1 MTSICYTPFKVP
13 RIRVTDVD
21 VNCGVPVTGCSTVVS
36 DGIISIEMTK
46 EYEDREEFFIKNGD
60 GTFCVKQTNPPIL
73 KWINLVI
80 TLCNVDPELVNIM
93 TSEPLVL
100 DDAPSPRATGFSTQ
114 EGSAAS
120 ASFALEGWTRLA
132 SVQGGPACTG
142 GVEYGYVL
150 FPWVI
155 EGTVGD
161 ITFENGA
168 ANFVVNA
175 RTQANTNWG
184 TGPYFVDLS
193 DATATL
199 NNPIPLLTPI
209 LPTQHHRMFLTR
221 LAPPASA
228 CGCSVLSSLTPG

>member
-1 MTSICYTPFKVP
+1 MTSVCYTPFKVP
-13 RIRVTDVD
+13 RIRVTKVDVD
-21 VNCGVPVTGCSTVVS
+21 CGQPVTGCSTVVT

-60 GTFCVKQTNPPIL
+60 GTFCVKETNPPIL
-73 KWINLVI
+73 KWINLVV

-100 DDAPSPRATGFSTQ
+100 DDAETPQATGYSTQ
-114 EGSAAS
+114 EGSAAD
-120 ASFALEGWTRLA
+120 ASFALEGWTRL
-132 SVQGGPACTG
+132 SGLTGGAPCTG

-161 ITFENGA
+161 ITYENGA

-175 RTQANTNWG
+175 RTSANSLWG

-199 NNPIPLLTPI
+199 DNPIPLLTPI
-209 LPTQHHRMFLTR
+209 LSNQHHRMLLTR

-228 CGCSVLSSLTPG
+228 CGCQELADLTP